1 VHYIARRLGFYLVAA
16 WGALTINFFLPRLIP
31 GNPIELILSRMSQ
44 TGAPPPGEA
53 KALRAM
59 LGLGNGSIFTQYW
72 HYLVQVVQLK
82 FGRSIT
88 DFPVPVINII
98 ASALPWTVVLVGVA
112 TVISFSLGVSLGALA
127 GWKRS
132 RWLDA
137 IIPSTTFL
145 TAVPYFWLALIFL
158 YVFAVVWH
166 FFPLDGGFNPAMT
179 IGLSWSFIGS
189 AVVHSVLP
197 AITIVLA
204 QVGGWLLGMR
214 NQTVATLSD
223 DYIVAAEAKGLRPR
237 RVMIGYAARNAILP
251 SFTGFAISLGFVVSG
266 SLLTE
271 VVFSYPGIGFE
282 LLQAVQNED
291 YPLMQGIF
299 LVITMSVLLANLMV
313 DLLYGFVD
321 PRTRQAQ

>member
-1 VHYIARRLGFYLVAA
+1 VRYIARRLGFYLVAA

-72 HYLVQVVQLK
+72 HYLVQVVQLR

>member
-1 VHYIARRLGFYLVAA
+1 
-16 WGALTINFFLPRLIP
+16 
-31 GNPIELILSRMSQ
+31 
-44 TGAPPPGEA
+44 
-53 KALRAM
+53 
-59 LGLGNGSIFTQYW
+59 
-72 HYLVQVVQLK
+72 
-82 FGRSIT
+82 
-88 DFPVPVINII
+88 
-98 ASALPWTVVLVGVA
+98 
-112 TVISFSLGVSLGALA
+112 
-127 GWKRS
+127 
-132 RWLDA
+132 
-137 IIPSTTFL
+137 
-145 TAVPYFWLALIFL
+145 
-158 YVFAVVWH
+158 
-166 FFPLDGGFNPAMT
+166 MT

>member
-1 VHYIARRLGFYLVAA
+1 MRYIARRLGFYLVAA

-145 TAVPYFWLALIFL
+145 TAVPYF
-158 YVFAVVWH
+158 
-166 FFPLDGGFNPAMT
+166 
-179 IGLSWSFIGS
+179 
-189 AVVHSVLP
+189 
-197 AITIVLA
+197 
-204 QVGGWLLGMR
+204 GWR
-214 NQTVATLSD
+214 
-223 DYIVAAEAKGLRPR
+223 
-237 RVMIGYAARNAILP
+237 
-251 SFTGFAISLGFVVSG
+251 
-266 SLLTE
+266 
-271 VVFSYPGIGFE
+271 
-282 LLQAVQNED
+282 
-291 YPLMQGIF
+291 
-299 LVITMSVLLANLMV
+299 
-313 DLLYGFVD
+313 
-321 PRTRQAQ
+321 